1 VLFAGCEVAS
11 SRHFDGFKK
20 AVTGLEPAA
29 GTDSG
34 ADVLADEVPT
44 VKKLARRDGRGIT
57 RPGLAVQLYRA
68 LLARVMF
75 RPVLLGVVMR
85 AEIVDIFVN
94 VII

>member
-1 VLFAGCEVAS
+1 MA
-11 SRHFDGFKK
+11 FKK

-29 GTDSG
+29 GTDGG

-44 VKKLARRDGRGIT
+44 VKKLARRDGCRVT
-57 RPGLAVQLYRA
+57 RPGLAIQLRVL

-85 AEIVDIFVN
+85 GEIVDIVN